1 MHLSYLQVSSDN
13 IEVYFQNLS
22 EALERLTETN
32 IFNYDETNV
41 TEDPSRKECIVQ
53 RGLVEKEAARYPLP
67 RIIELIILRCCQD
80 VFPFQ
85 NHVDHQLYNYCNSA

>member
-1 MHLSYLQVSSDN
+1 MSYLQVSSDN
-13 IEVYFQNLS
+13 MEVYFQNLS

-41 TEDPSRKECIVQ
+41 TEDPSWKECIVQ

-67 RIIELIILRCCQD
+67 RIIDNITIKDRGWKL
-80 VFPFQ
+80 
-85 NHVDHQLYNYCNSA
+85 